1 MSYYDYYGE
10 EPYYEPTPADEI
22 FFEAKQRLED
32 CLKESIKYR
41 LTSTMEENKQLKEEN
56 DKMREKVRNI
66 EWKEKNIE
74 QREKDMERNVLR
86 KKFSEMLK
94 PLEERSQIYRANYSY
109 VRDEKCSKCNDD
121 RKLEYKTPR
130 GKLAYEDCACN
141 KSYKVWKVEKAD
153 IIRLDLYKDRN
164 YPYSLSVTPKYD
176 GASYDEMYC
185 KFELKTFVENLDD
198 TDMNF
203 NIEEFDYK
211 EVAFKNK
218 EDCQKFCDY
227 LNKKEKLP
235 KKILQPKSKNTI
247 E

>member
-1 MSYYDYYGE
+1 MSYYSYYGE

-22 FFEAKQRLED
+22 FCEAKQKLED
-32 CLKESIKYR
+32 CLKESIKYK
-41 LTSTMEENKQLKEEN
+41 LTATMEENKQLKEEN
-56 DKMREKVRNI
+56 DKMRKKVRDI

-86 KKFSEMLK
+86 RKFSEMLK

-141 KSYKVWKVEKAD
+141 TSYKVWDVEKAD

-176 GASYDEMYC
+176 GASYDDMYC

-203 NIEEFDYK
+203 NIEEFDYE

-235 KKILQPKSKNTI
+235 KKILQPKSK
-247 E
+247 